1 MVLTL
6 EVIGEQAGNLG
17 AGGRKVFNS
26 IGGTIGRLPDN
37 DWVFAD
43 PYVSGRHALIRFVQG
58 KYFIEDTS
66 TNGVFINSPE
76 NRLARDQ
83 SHQLRNGDVIF
94 IDAYRIRVAL
104 EQDAKAKKDDPFA
117 LLKKRGGKGAEQR
130 DETQA
135 MPARERAQP
144 KVSAQPPQAEEDRTA
159 SLVIGRAAEADD
171 EEDDE
176 GGTQWMPL
184 TDMSIEASA
193 AAPRAKTPQQS
204 EVARDV
210 RSSSRSP
217 ASEERRAPA
226 RSSPEPEADANL
238 EALLAAAGIDGL
250 APTPQ
255 AAQTLGEVLRI
266 AVGGVMDAL
275 RARERMKD
283 ELRMR
288 RTTFKALDN
297 NPLKVSVNED
307 DALHNLF
314 VKRNAAYLEPAE
326 AFEEALDD
334 VRDHQSALVSAMR
347 IAYEAM
353 LAQFDP
359 DRLQDEFDRRAR
371 IGSIIG
377 VPAKLRYWD
386 LYRDRHGEM
395 LKDGDASFRKLFGD
409 DFAKAYEEQ
418 LEHLRSQR
426 EK

>member
-17 AGGRKVFNS
+17 GASRKVFNS

-66 TNGVFINSPE
+66 TNGVFVNSPE

-83 SHQLRNGDVIF
+83 SHQLKNGDVIF
-94 IDAYRIRVAL
+94 IDAYRIRVVL
-104 EQDAKAKKDDPFA
+104 EQDAKVNKDDPFA
-117 LLKKRGGKGAEQR
+117 LLKKRDGKAREAR

-135 MPARERAQP
+135 MPARPKAKVKAKALPQP
-144 KVSAQPPQAEEDRTA
+144 EEDRTA
-159 SLVIGRAAEADD
+159 SLMIGRADDADD
-171 EEDDE
+171 ED

-184 TDMSIEASA
+184 TDMSREASSP
-193 AAPRAKTPQQS
+193 APPVKAQESAP
-204 EVARDV
+204 ARDV
-210 RSSSRSP
+210 RSSSRS
-217 ASEERRAPA
+217 AAQDERRAPA
-226 RSSPEPEADANL
+226 RSATDSGSDASL
-238 EALLAAAGIDGL
+238 EALLAAAGIEGL

-326 AFEEALDD
+326 AFEEALCD

-347 IAYEAM
+347 IAYETM

-359 DRLQDEFDRRAR
+359 DRLQEEFDRRAK

-386 LYRDRHGEM
+386 LYRDRFGEM
-395 LKDGDASFRKLFGD
+395 LKEGDASFRKLFGD

-418 LEHLRSQR
+418 LERLRGER

>member
-6 EVIGEQAGNLG
+6 EVFGEQAGNLG
-17 AGGRKVFNS
+17 GASRKVFNS
-26 IGGTIGRLPDN
+26 IGGTIGRLADN

-83 SHQLRNGDVIF
+83 SHQLKNGDVIF
-94 IDAYRIRVAL
+94 IDAYRIRVVL
-104 EQDAKAKKDDPFA
+104 EQDVKAKKDDPFA
-117 LLKKRGGKGAEQR
+117 LLKKRDGKGVEPR

-135 MPARERAQP
+135 MPARPQP
-144 KVSAQPPQAEEDRTA
+144 KPQSQPEEDRTA
-159 SLVIGRAAEADD
+159 SLMMGRAAAAAD
-171 EEDDE
+171 EEDDD

-184 TDMSIEASA
+184 TDMSLQASSPP
-193 AAPRAKTPQQS
+193 PRAKAPQ
-204 EVARDV
+204 ENAPARDV
-210 RSSSRSP
+210 KSHARP
-217 ASEERRAPA
+217 PVQEERRAPA
-226 RSSPEPEADANL
+226 RSTPESEPDANL
-238 EALLAAAGIDGL
+238 EALLAAAGIEGL
-250 APTPQ
+250 AATPQ
-255 AAQTLGEVLRI
+255 AAQTLGEVLRV

-326 AFEEALDD
+326 AFEEALCD

-347 IAYEAM
+347 IAFEAM

-359 DRLQDEFDRRAR
+359 DRLQDEFDRRAK

-386 LYRDRHGEM
+386 LYRDRYGEM
-395 LKDGDASFRKLFGD
+395 LKEGDASFRKLYGE
-409 DFAKAYEEQ
+409 DFARAYEEQ
-418 LEHLRSQR
+418 LERLRSQR